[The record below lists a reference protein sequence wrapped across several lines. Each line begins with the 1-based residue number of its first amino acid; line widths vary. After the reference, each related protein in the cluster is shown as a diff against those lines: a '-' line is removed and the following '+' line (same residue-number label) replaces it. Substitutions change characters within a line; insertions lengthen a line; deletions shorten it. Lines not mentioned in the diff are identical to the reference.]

1 MTKSENNKYQQFW
14 FEGFVYNY
22 DAEKEVFLIEL
33 NYSLDKKVNFQEKL
47 QIPLEAAAWE
57 KVDLEALKRAIS
69 AFHIMA
75 GISYYKT
82 YLPREMA
89 GLELTSEQAAF
100 WQKIYQRGL
109 GEFFYSNQIDFR
121 GLINFPYSP
130 IAQPT
135 GFSSKKLSERA
146 LLPIGGGKDSIVSA
160 EILKNS
166 GLEFQQ
172 FSLRDAEPIRAT
184 AEAIGKPREIVQR
197 QLDSQLFQLNEQGA
211 YNGHV
216 PITAYISFLLIVCA
230 ILGDYRYIVMSLEKS
245 ANEGQLLFHGM
256 DINHQYS
263 KSEEFEEDLR
273 NYVSKY
279 IDGEVEYFSLLRGY
293 NELRIAEI
301 FAGLEDFDKYAPVFS
316 SCNANFKINKTEV
329 PKRWCGHCPKCAF
342 VFLILAAFVPREK
355 LLGIFGENLLNKP
368 ELMELHEE
376 LLGLRNFKPF
386 ECVGTIEESQ
396 IAFWLIAQKPEW
408 QNDLLV
414 KYFVTDLAPRLPISD
429 WETAKAKVLKTQETP
444 MIAEVFKQYL
454 PK

>member
-1 MTKSENNKYQQFW
+1 MTESAHNKYQQFC
-14 FEGFVYNY
+14 FEGFSYNY
-22 DAEKEVFLIEL
+22 DAENKVFCIEL
-33 NYSLDKKVNFQEKL
+33 NYNLDKKINFQEKL
-47 QIPLEAAAWE
+47 QIPLGVEAWE
-57 KVDLEALKRAIS
+57 KVDLEALQRAIS
-69 AFHIMA
+69 ALHIMA

-89 GLELTSEQAAF
+89 GLELTEEQANF

-121 GLINFPYSP
+121 GLINFPHSP
-130 IAQPT
+130 TAQIPQ
-135 GFSSKKLSERA
+135 FSSKKLSERA

-160 EILKNS
+160 EILKKM
-166 GLEFQQ
+166 GLEFEQ

-184 AEAIGKPREIVQR
+184 AEAIGKPRQIVQR
-197 QLDSQLFQLNEQGA
+197 QLDAQLFQLNEQGA

-216 PITAYISFLLIVCA
+216 PITAHISFLLIVCA
-230 ILGDYRYIVMSLEKS
+230 ILDDYRYIVMSLEKS

-279 IDGEVEYFSLLRGY
+279 IDSEVEYFSLLRGY

-301 FAGLEDFDKYAPVFS
+301 FAGLENFNRYAPVFS
-316 SCNANFKINKTEV
+316 SCNANFKINKTEI

-342 VFLILAAFVPREK
+342 VFLILAAFVPKKE
-355 LLGIFGENLLNKP
+355 LLGIFGENLLDKP
-368 ELMELHEE
+368 ELMELNEE

-386 ECVGTIEESQ
+386 ECVGTTEESQ
-396 IAFWLIAQKPEW
+396 VALWLVSQKSEW
-408 QNDLLV
+408 QNDWMV
-414 KYFVTDLAPRLPISD
+414 KHFINDLIPRLATTD
-429 WETAKAKVLKTQETP
+429 WKLAKEKVLKKQVAP
-444 MIAEVFKQYL
+444 MISEKFQQYL
-454 PK
+454 P

>member
-1 MTKSENNKYQQFW
+1 MTESVNNKYQQLC
-14 FEGFVYNY
+14 FEGVSYNY
-22 DAEKEVFLIEL
+22 DAENKVFCIEL
-33 NYSLDKKVNFQEKL
+33 NYSLDKKINFQEKL
-47 QIPLEAAAWE
+47 QIPLAAEAWE
-57 KVDLEALKRAIS
+57 KVDREALQRAIS
-69 AFHIMA
+69 ALHIMA

-82 YLPREMA
+82 YLPREIA
-89 GLELTSEQAAF
+89 GLELTEEQAEF

-121 GLINFPYSP
+121 GLINFPHSP
-130 IAQPT
+130 TARAT
-135 GFSSKKLSERA
+135 TFTSKKLSERA

-160 EILKNS
+160 EILKKM

-184 AEAIGKPREIVQR
+184 AETIGAPRQIVQR
-197 QLDSQLFQLNEQGA
+197 QLDAQLFQLNQEGA

-230 ILGDYRYIVMSLEKS
+230 ILDDYRYIVMSLEKS
-245 ANEGQLLFHGM
+245 ANEGQLFFHGM

-279 IDGEVEYFSLLRGY
+279 IDSEVEYFSLLRGY

-301 FAGLEDFDKYAPVFS
+301 FAGLENFNEYASVFS
-316 SCNANFKINKTEV
+316 SCNGNFKINKTEI
-329 PKRWCGHCPKCAF
+329 PKKWCGHCPKCAF

-355 LLGIFGENLLNKP
+355 LLEIFGENLLDKP
-368 ELMELHEE
+368 ELLELHEE

-386 ECVGTIEESQ
+386 ECVGTTEESLV
-396 IAFWLIAQKPEW
+396 ALWLVSQKSEW
-408 QNDLLV
+408 QNDWMV
-414 KYFVTDLAPRLPISD
+414 KYFLDVLLPRLPITD
-429 WETAKAKVLKTQETP
+429 WKMAKEKVLKRQDAP
-444 MIAEVFKQYL
+444 MIAEKFQQYL
-454 PK
+454 P